1 MSEHYGNNNKSNVYM
16 AKVHKIKKNYN
27 NDNKLNSPQKQN
39 GNGKKFNYNTFN
51 INNNNKFSSQIKSK
65 DNNISLEEQTKNS
78 PLANKKP
85 NKFGPKKKEEK
96 QYKNSNNNNKIQINL
111 NNFQTPN
118 GIRPTNN
125 NQKKIKNKS
134 ESMNENI
141 NYLGGVIHK
150 PVFFKPIV
158 CRVTNFTQVI
168 DKNETNT
175 IKSIIEIIY
184 TTTKIDQNSQNN
196 GNNTLSYLI
205 NSEIKKRLG
214 GEWFIFVCQK
224 DQKIFFNFSTISSSD
239 FLVIEIGNSRFQIAK
254 TK

>member
-1 MSEHYGNNNKSNVYM
+1 MSEHCGNNNKSNAY
-16 AKVHKIKKNYN
+16 KTNILKNKKNYN
-27 NDNKLNSPQKQN
+27 NNNKMNSPQKQN
-39 GNGKKFNYNTFN
+39 GNGNNIFNHNTYN
-51 INNNNKFSSQIKSK
+51 INNYNNSNKLKK
-65 DNNISLEEQTKNS
+65 DNNMSLEEQEKDHRFV
-78 PLANKKP
+78 NKKQ
-85 NKFGPKKKEEK
+85 NNNVPKK
-96 QYKNSNNNNKIQINL
+96 QTKNSNNNNKIQINL
-111 NNFQTPN
+111 NNSKTPN
-118 GIRPTNN
+118 GISPTNN
-125 NQKKIKNKS
+125 NPKHKKNKS

-158 CRVTNFTQVI
+158 CRVTNFTPVI